1 MEGHHEERPAEHAR
15 PVGARG
21 GQDPRA
27 PQEVL
32 GAPGVDPAR
41 PQRVP
46 GEEAPLLP
54 QVLLPV
60 QRGASR
66 DPERD
71 QRPQQVT
78 AFSSRLIY
86 LFLLQFVLCIST
98 QLLELL
104 KMQRENRILRVIYCL
119 LCI

>member
-1 MEGHHEERPAEHAR
+1 MSPPPRQIQHSRQDMEGHHEERPAEHAR

-32 GAPGVDPAR
+32 GAPGADPAR

-54 QVLLPV
+54 
-60 QRGASR
+60 
-66 DPERD
+66 
-71 QRPQQVT
+71 
-78 AFSSRLIY
+78 
-86 LFLLQFVLCIST
+86 
-98 QLLELL
+98 
-104 KMQRENRILRVIYCL
+104 
-119 LCI
+119 